1 MKKFASVV
9 CMAFFSGLFLSA
21 NAFSEDIP
29 LFDDSFGGSSTAAVP
44 SATDKEN
51 KTQNQPESAVNQKN
65 NSSKFDSN
73 MPKLGRN
80 AEPVTN
86 LVVEPIPNLSF
97 GVDLIEKDKKVEVPQ
112 VKIQEKETNDAD
124 VIRRQES
131 LNITESPNKKNSI
144 WNDKISGVNISDLQR
159 HDVSFY
165 KIAGIGLGDDTETVY
180 DELTDLGYSLQK
192 VEKSIPLYRTTYYN
206 NICREQKGLKILSD
220 INDCILELAETDE
233 VHYVSRETYTRPES
247 HETIQVQYSSPETDN
262 VAYKIIYENKG
273 DNSLNSSRVNLAKK
287 FQRRDDFWDLIFN
300 TYGLP
305 DESDKKLWGDENTRY
320 LRAFMQGSAYNA
332 YVIMED
338 KIIQDNDYEAAQ
350 SDFKTIKKPTAFT
363 LTGEEPEENEE

>member
-9 CMAFFSGLFLSA
+9 CMAFFSSLFLSA

-44 SATDKEN
+44 SATNKEN
-51 KTQNQPESAVNQKN
+51 KTQNPSESSVNQKN

-80 AEPVTN
+80 AAPVTN

-97 GVDLIEKDKKVEVPQ
+97 GVDLIEKDKKVKAPQ
-112 VKIQEKETNDAD
+112 VKIQGKETNDAD

-144 WNDKISGVNISDLQR
+144 WNDKIGGVNISDLQR
-159 HDVSFY
+159 HDVSLY

-247 HETIQVQYSSPETDN
+247 HETIQVLYSSPETDN

-273 DNSLNSSRVNLAKK
+273 DNSLNSSRINLAKK

-363 LTGEEPEENEE
+363 LTGEEPEDNEE